1 MLPNKAILGW
11 INCLEQTSW
20 NLYDLILHV
29 RKMSVLKQSLG
40 KVPTLGSVTLGCLC
54 WPSPDLDRAAW
65 LSMHCSA
72 FCHPFPGIMSGITNR
87 SKASSHFPPPPS
99 PPQLLK
105 WGVEREVWC
114 CILLVLWELIPRPK
128 VFGDTSP
135 PVVIACPSRGA
146 AISASTSQEAASN
159 APQSKTT
166 LV

>member
-29 RKMSVLKQSLG
+29 RKMSLLKQSLG

-87 SKASSHFPPPPS
+87 SKASSHFPPPPLAT
-99 PPQLLK
+99 PVAEV
-105 WGVEREVWC
+105 GCREGG
-114 CILLVLWELIPRPK
+114 LVLHFAGSVGADPTAKGIWGHIPSSRHCLSLSWCSYFCLNFP
-128 VFGDTSP
+128 GSYLQRSP
-135 PVVIACPSRGA
+135 V
-146 AISASTSQEAASN
+146 
-159 APQSKTT
+159 
-166 LV
+166 